1 MKQPARS
8 VFGITML
15 AFLLAACGG
24 GVARQTFTAAE
35 QAAAEIAGFSDVR
48 HWADTAEALQTVE
61 ANRPAGELT
70 YLALSGGGG
79 DGAFGV
85 GVLNGWT
92 QRGDR
97 PEFTVVSGVSTG
109 ALIAPFA
116 FLGPA
121 YDQTLRDMYTGG
133 FGANLLDSP
142 DLISA
147 VFGSGAVDSKRIVEM
162 SRKFLTPDMIA
173 AIAREHRKGRRLLI
187 LTTNLDAQRGMLWD
201 MGAIAASGAPGADE
215 LFRTVMAASASV
227 PGVFTPT
234 FISAVADGRQFQE
247 MHVDGGVVANVFI
260 LPEQLLH
267 HGVTRAETGKADV
280 YVIMNGKLQPS
291 FETVGGSVPAI
302 AGRSLSTMLQTRS
315 RATLTDTSNLARR
328 NGVGFHL
335 ATIPADFQEAASAMA
350 FDTKEMKRLYAYGYA
365 LGASGKAWASS
376 PSGY

>member
-8 VFGITML
+8 IFGITLL
-15 AFLLAACGG
+15 AFLLVACGS
-24 GVARQTFTAAE
+24 GVARQTFTAAQ
-35 QAAAEIAGFSDVR
+35 QADAEIAGFSDIR
-48 HWADTAEALQTVE
+48 HWADTAEALQTV
-61 ANRPAGELT
+61 AAHRPAGKLT
-70 YLALSGGGG
+70 YLAISGGGG

-92 QRGDR
+92 QRGGR

-121 YDQTLRDMYTGG
+121 YDQTLREMYTGG
-133 FGANLLDSP
+133 FGATLLDSP

-147 VFGSGAVDSKRIVEM
+147 LFGTGAFDSKRIVEM
-162 SRKFLTPDMIA
+162 SRKFLTSDMIA
-173 AIAREHRKGRRLLI
+173 AVAREHRKGRRLLI

-201 MGAIAASGAPGADE
+201 MGAIAASGAPAADE

-234 FISAVADGRQFQE
+234 FISAVAGGKPFQE

-260 LPEQLLH
+260 LPEQLLRE
-267 HGVTRAETGKADV
+267 GVSRAETGKADV

-315 RATLTDTSNLARR
+315 RSTLTDTYNLARR
-328 NGVGFHL
+328 NGVGFYL

-350 FDTKEMKRLYAYGYA
+350 FDTGEMKRLYAYGHE
-365 LGASGKAWASS
+365 LGASGKAWTSS
-376 PSGY
+376 PSED